1 MLTTELSSATTLTS
15 STTGATSA
23 KNSANMLRL
32 HGGTEDDRLIP
43 IPVGKSSI
51 GSGPRCSVRLVYDG
65 VRPLHCLITRDD
77 RGLHVRRWADGVELN
92 GVPFDEAGL
101 APGDRLMIGSVE
113 LEVVGELEAVAAA
126 EDDAATTSATVSPS
140 PMSETDATLDAVQN
154 SVSEMIGDS
163 GESSP
168 QPSVSPVD
176 LAPSP
181 AAATSADP
189 AESVTPNRL
198 TRTRRRRLLAELRFL
213 HQMGIQ
219 LERAVTSLEQQM
231 RDVSAG
237 QATSTAQTAHLTDTL
252 ATLVDQVHLYRRG
265 QTELEQR
272 HADWLERSRGWESR
286 LEEQQQRLQGFECG
300 AERSRAFG
308 DSLHRRGRKLVASLR
323 KGRDSFRSL
332 DERLASLEL
341 RSQES
346 CTERERLRDELAKAI
361 EQLSAQ
367 ETQSVAWNTV
377 VEATDRL
384 SNNYKQLSAE
394 NARLASEIENY
405 AAARGEL
412 AAEKA
417 AAAEMLA
424 MLREQYQENQQR
436 QTEFDFQRGQWRDEL
451 RAWEKRVIER
461 DEWADRFERELNGI
475 RTSFDV
481 PTVPIAD
488 WKSLAE
494 QVASLT
500 SQQSESTRQRGA
512 WESRVAECE
521 TRLADGGEQLGAVRH
536 EVQLL
541 RAEAIEQAGRT
552 TDSTG
557 LAAEVASLASQLA
570 EWENERGAVRGRVD
584 DCEARL
590 AERVA
595 QLSEFERQM
604 AELQTACQQNSTQ
617 ATGWTTLT
625 KQVATLQDQQSEWEQ
640 RRSAW
645 QGRIEQCETRLADL
659 GRQLTA
665 FEQTADAPKTAASE
679 LPNDS
684 AEWTALSEQVA
695 TLRDQQTEWEKR
707 RDVWQSRVEACES
720 QFGKLRQHIDDT
732 EQSMAALQTA
742 HSEPTIPADAW
753 TALTEQVA
761 ALRTEQADLAQQRAA
776 WDARLREW
784 ETQLASSSQQF
795 GDLAS
800 EVERLGSAHHDQ
812 ATQVTELSSL
822 FEQLAALQG
831 QQVEF
836 DHLRTEWQDRVSE
849 WESQLQQRL
858 HQFESFERT
867 LQQLQATQREQA
879 DLVVQL
885 ASQGR
890 VRPQS
895 DEPAQPSAVV
905 CEPSEHGSAA
915 PASAD
920 QAPDSNDVAEQPTLS
935 SATVSSATD
944 EMGPVDEEA
953 MAEPAVEA
961 EPVEAESVV
970 ESEPVE
976 TAAPA
981 PVSYLEKYA
990 HIFEEDHAE
999 EPSDSSRLTVPLHA
1013 NRNEIIQ
1020 PEPTAEEQPASHGDE
1035 ESVEQYMAKLMTRIR
1050 GDSRGHT
1057 ASSDSATV
1065 ETDKYEMPAATT
1077 FAVDAAE
1084 PVAAS
1089 PNDAG
1094 STVAIVD
1101 EATNSSLLND
1111 LEEMKPRTPAP
1122 AFAADMQALRSLAN
1136 QSARHAI
1143 GIHTAHRLR
1152 RTATTRCVIAVL
1164 AVLSGVYLF
1173 VYAPGWRS
1181 LQFAS
1186 ACVAMLAGLYWT
1198 KLSVGSLIQ
1207 AIRLGAFQNFDDDE
1221 DPVHPP
1227 LPIDVDPSHDE
1238 GERVPR

>member
-1 MLTTELSSATTLTS
+1 
-15 STTGATSA
+15 
-23 KNSANMLRL
+23 MLRL
-32 HGGTEDDRLIP
+32 YGGTESGRLIP

-51 GSGPRCSVRLVYDG
+51 GSGPRCSVRLAYDG

-77 RGLHVRRWADGVELN
+77 QGLRVRRWADGVELN

-113 LEVVGELEAVAAA
+113 LEVVGESEVALAA
-126 EDDAATTSATVSPS
+126 EVDAATTSATKSPL
-140 PMSETDATLDAVQN
+140 PMSETDAAFDAVQN

-163 GESSP
+163 GELSP
-168 QPSVSPVD
+168 PPSVLPVD
-176 LAPSP
+176 FAPSP
-181 AAATSADP
+181 AANLVDP
-189 AESVTPNRL
+189 AETIAPNRL
-198 TRTRRRRLLAELRFL
+198 TRTRRRKLLAALRFH

-219 LERAVTSLEQQM
+219 LERAVASLEQQM

-237 QATSTAQTAHLTDTL
+237 QATSTAQSAHLTDTL
-252 ATLVDQVHLYRRG
+252 ATLVDQVHLYRRE

-300 AERSRAFG
+300 AERSRALG

-323 KGRDSFRSL
+323 EGRNSFRSL
-332 DERLASLEL
+332 DDRLACLEL
-341 RSQES
+341 KTQQS
-346 CTERERLRDELAKAI
+346 CAERERMRDELAKAI

-367 ETQSVAWNTV
+367 ETQSVAWNAV

-394 NARLASEIENY
+394 NARLASEIEQFSAARSELVTEQ
-405 AAARGEL
+405 AAAS
-412 AAEKA
+412 
-417 AAAEMLA
+417 EMLA
-424 MLREQYQENQQR
+424 MLREQYQENQRR
-436 QTEFDFQRGQWRDEL
+436 QTEFDFQHGQWRDEL

-475 RTSFDV
+475 RTSFDA
-481 PTVPIAD
+481 PTVPITE
-488 WKSLAE
+488 WKSLSE

-500 SQQSESTRQRGA
+500 SQQSEGIRQRGA
-512 WESRVAECE
+512 WESRVA
-521 TRLADGGEQLGAVRH
+521 
-536 EVQLL
+536 
-541 RAEAIEQAGRT
+541 
-552 TDSTG
+552 
-557 LAAEVASLASQLA
+557 
-570 EWENERGAVRGRVD
+570 

-595 QLSEFERQM
+595 QLSEFERQT
-604 AELQTACQQNSTQ
+604 AELQTACQQHSTQ
-617 ATGWTTLT
+617 AAGWTTLA
-625 KQVATLQDQQSEWEQ
+625 KQVATLQGQQSEWEQ

-645 QGRIEQCETRLADL
+645 QSRIEQCETRLADL
-659 GRQLTA
+659 GRQLDT
-665 FEQTADAPKTAASE
+665 FEQTAEAPKTAASE
-679 LPNDS
+679 PPIDS
-684 AEWTALSEQVA
+684 AEWTALA
-695 TLRDQQTEWEKR
+695 
-707 RDVWQSRVEACES
+707 
-720 QFGKLRQHIDDT
+720 
-732 EQSMAALQTA
+732 
-742 HSEPTIPADAW
+742 
-753 TALTEQVA
+753 EQVA
-761 ALRTEQADLAQQRAA
+761 ALRTEQADLSQQRDA

-784 ETQLASSSQQF
+784 ETQWASGSQQF

-800 EVERLGSAHHDQ
+800 EVKRLGSAYHDQ

-858 HQFESFERT
+858 RQFESFERT
-867 LQQLQATQREQA
+867 LQLLQATQREQA
-879 DLVVQL
+879 KLVVQL
-885 ASQGR
+885 ASQER

-895 DEPAQPSAVV
+895 DEPAQQSAVV
-905 CEPSEHGSAA
+905 CEPSEHGSTA

-920 QAPDSNDVAEQPTLS
+920 RAPESNDVAEQPTSS
-935 SATVSSATD
+935 SATVSSATV
-944 EMGPVDEEA
+944 EISPVGEEA
-953 MAEPAVEA
+953 AAESAIEA
-961 EPVEAESVV
+961 EPVD
-970 ESEPVE
+970 
-976 TAAPA
+976 AAPPA

-1013 NRNEIIQ
+1013 NRSETIE
-1020 PEPTAEEQPASHGDE
+1020 PEPEAEELPASLGDE

-1050 GDSRGHT
+1050 GDSRGHS
-1057 ASSDSATV
+1057 ASSDSASV
-1065 ETDKYEMPAATT
+1065 ETDKCEMLAATP
-1077 FAVDAAE
+1077 FAVDVAE
-1084 PVAAS
+1084 PVAAA

-1101 EATNSSLLND
+1101 EAKNSSLLNN

-1122 AFAADMQALRSLAN
+1122 AFAADLQALRSLAN

-1152 RTATTRCVIAVL
+1152 RTSTTRCIIAVL

-1173 VYAPGWRS
+1173 VYAPGWWS

-1186 ACVAMLAGLYWT
+1186 GCVAMLAGLYWT
-1198 KLSVGSLIQ
+1198 KLSIGSLIQ
-1207 AIRLGAFQNFDDDE
+1207 AIRLGAFQHFDDD

-1227 LPIDVDPSHDE
+1227 LPIDVDPSRDAS
-1238 GERVPR
+1238 ERGAR